1 MPKDCVLES
10 EQLCFKP
17 LEKKYLDRY
26 VGWLN
31 DPKLNRHLGPI
42 AGALFT
48 REKGEEWYDRMKEQ
62 DDKRIFSFHPKK
74 GEGEPIGYCGLY
86 RIDHRHE
93 RATVQVIIGEE
104 EYRGRGFGTEI
115 TRLLLDYGFSFLS
128 LDSVSLSFME
138 TNSKARWVP
147 KNLGFREAGRLRN
160 YWKVDGN
167 YYDRILMDIT
177 REEFYEENEAQIADN
192 YLQTETKIKG

>member
-10 EQLCFKP
+10 KRLCFKP
-17 LEKKYLDRY
+17 LRKEHLDRY

-42 AGALFT
+42 TGALFT

-62 DDKRIFSFHPKK
+62 NDKRIFSFHPKEGK
-74 GEGEPIGYCGLY
+74 GKPIGYCGLY
-86 RIDHRHE
+86 RIDHKHE

-104 EYRGRGFGTEI
+104 DHRGQGLGTEI
-115 TRLLLDYGFSFLS
+115 TRLLLDYGFALLS
-128 LDSVSLSFME
+128 LSSISLSFME
-138 TNSKARWVP
+138 TNIKVRRVP
-147 KNLGFREAGRLRN
+147 KKLGFREAGRLRN
-160 YWKVDGN
+160 YWKVDGK

-177 REEFYEENEAQIADN
+177 REEFYEKNEARIAGN
-192 YLQTETKIKG
+192 YIHTNQN